1 MLAKACKYMLI
12 IWILTMVGITVWG
25 LLITDEVIEFTWDKF
40 AVVTIAQF
48 AVGIPTFWLIGRL
61 AQKKKINK
69 ND

>member
-1 MLAKACKYMLI
+1 
-12 IWILTMVGITVWG
+12 MVGITVWG